1 MTICQTIFIR
11 KPCQKM
17 TRFGKSKVERREGG
31 GGSERRSRREMCTN
45 TPERAHSTSAP
56 SSHDLSTLAASVVS
70 AICAVQ
76 APANTPAQHAA
87 HVLEGS
93 ACTAPPEAV
102 TPPQTEEE
110 DEMVVVSAPEQG
122 ESAHATSQ
130 EDQREERASRKR
142 ALADLSDPFEEGAI
156 LDYLVPAKRERNARR
171 KTKKARKQDQGT
183 AWAVQVMESKGEGD
197 QREVKIWYLVPD
209 PEHPEDL
216 SKRQP
221 LEKEICRKRIVWQS
235 PGWVKVT
242 DPCLRRPKQDV
253 AREQKAK
260 KQKARNEKKEEA
272 LQKKEQKQ
280 AAKLAAAAAKAGVPV
295 PQQVAEIME
304 KEDAKLEGIASKITA
319 APRAPRGKNKT
330 VEKPNNAVQASRNV
344 HKYEPELFKKA
355 AQFSEVINQ
364 PGELSA
370 DRSCNTIFAL
380 SVQHKPPE
388 KVGMPGRLGKEN
400 AKNPAVKDQTIV
412 TAFLPQ
418 GSPFS
423 VNDIANFVMQLGT
436 EKDRILLRSEA
447 DVARHVEHQKA
458 SRGFPTAAGREEA
471 SRLQVLQTT
480 PEKKRVQGPAMSASP

>member
-1 MTICQTIFIR
+1 MTGFR
-11 KPCQKM
+11 
-17 TRFGKSKVERREGG
+17 KSKVERREGG

-171 KTKKARKQDQGT
+171 KTKKARQQDQGT
-183 AWAVQVMESKGEGD
+183 PWAVQVMESKGEGD

-209 PEHPEDL
+209 PEHPKDL

-280 AAKLAAAAAKAGVPV
+280 AAKLAAAAAKAGVPLV
-295 PQQVAEIME
+295 WEELVRYQTLTEAERTLFQETVFYRNAAGTSVFADFWVE
-304 KEDAKLEGIASKITA
+304 KTNRFLRKYTGHFV
-319 APRAPRGKNKT
+319 RGK
-330 VEKPNNAVQASRNV
+330 
-344 HKYEPELFKKA
+344 
-355 AQFSEVINQ
+355 
-364 PGELSA
+364 A
-370 DRSCNTIFAL
+370 DNFADFIDC
-380 SVQHKPPE
+380 
-388 KVGMPGRLGKEN
+388 RLYNGD
-400 AKNPAVKDQTIV
+400 P
-412 TAFLPQ
+412 
-418 GSPFS
+418 
-423 VNDIANFVMQLGT
+423 
-436 EKDRILLRSEA
+436 
-447 DVARHVEHQKA
+447 
-458 SRGFPTAAGREEA
+458 
-471 SRLQVLQTT
+471 
-480 PEKKRVQGPAMSASP
+480 

>member
-1 MTICQTIFIR
+1 MLSHRTPARLKFIR

-209 PEHPEDL
+209 PEHPKDL

-221 LEKEICRKRIVWQS
+221 V
-235 PGWVKVT
+235 
-242 DPCLRRPKQDV
+242 
-253 AREQKAK
+253 
-260 KQKARNEKKEEA
+260 
-272 LQKKEQKQ
+272 
-280 AAKLAAAAAKAGVPV
+280 
-295 PQQVAEIME
+295 
-304 KEDAKLEGIASKITA
+304 
-319 APRAPRGKNKT
+319 
-330 VEKPNNAVQASRNV
+330 
-344 HKYEPELFKKA
+344 
-355 AQFSEVINQ
+355 
-364 PGELSA
+364 
-370 DRSCNTIFAL
+370 
-380 SVQHKPPE
+380 
-388 KVGMPGRLGKEN
+388 
-400 AKNPAVKDQTIV
+400 
-412 TAFLPQ
+412 
-418 GSPFS
+418 
-423 VNDIANFVMQLGT
+423 
-436 EKDRILLRSEA
+436 
-447 DVARHVEHQKA
+447 
-458 SRGFPTAAGREEA
+458 
-471 SRLQVLQTT
+471 
-480 PEKKRVQGPAMSASP
+480 